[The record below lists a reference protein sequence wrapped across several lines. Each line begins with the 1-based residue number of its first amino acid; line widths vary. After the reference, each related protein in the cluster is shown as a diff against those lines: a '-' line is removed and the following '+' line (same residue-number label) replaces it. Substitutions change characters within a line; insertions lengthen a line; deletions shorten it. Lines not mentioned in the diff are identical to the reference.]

1 MFIEQID
8 IVGFRGINRLTLT
21 LDQSTLLIGEN
32 AWGKSSLLDAL
43 TLLLN
48 PANQLY
54 QFSENDFYLSRV
66 PETEQ
71 INTLRVL
78 FTFKELQPGQSQ
90 TPRFQNL
97 FQLWTKQ
104 SDNFYRLYYQIE
116 GRRDQQGLVATRRAF
131 LNEQG
136 IELSL
141 TDLNEL
147 VKEVIR
153 LSPVLRLSEVEL
165 AEHSAS
171 DKFNQMLPVYLQE
184 LAKHLTDGVKGFAKA
199 DLNGSVQAMRA
210 LLENYLSGH
219 KNSDI
224 KDSNKT
230 KPVNLV
236 DWRSLESLNRA
247 IDEPKHQETKT
258 VLLTIFAG
266 LLQVKNSNNID
277 VDAHPLLLV
286 EEPESRLHPIMMSVA
301 WGLLNHLP
309 LQKITTTNS
318 GELLSLVPIEQV
330 CRLVRESERV
340 VAYRIGE
347 QHLSNE
353 ESRRIAFHIRFNR
366 PSSLFSRCW
375 LLVEGETEVWM
386 LNELARQ
393 CGYHFE
399 TEGIKIIEF
408 AQCGIKPLIKFADRL
423 GIEWHVLVD
432 GDGAG
437 KKYAE
442 TIRSL
447 IYQEANDNRDR
458 NAYEQQGS
466 REHQQDKLTVL
477 PAPDLEHFMYRS
489 GFASVYL
496 RVASIPEQV
505 NMSARRIIHKAIKRS
520 SKPDLAIEVADQAG
534 KWGVNSV
541 PPLLRAMFSKVLW
554 LARGKAE

>member
-48 PANQLY
+48 SANPLY
-54 QFSENDFYLSRV
+54 QFTENDFYLADDRDI
-66 PETEQ
+66 EQ
-71 INTLRVL
+71 INLLRVL

-90 TPRFQNL
+90 MPRFQNL
-97 FQLWTKQ
+97 SRVWTQQ
-104 SDNFYRLYYQIE
+104 SDNAYRIYYQIE
-116 GRRDQQGLVATRRAF
+116 GSRNKQGLVATQRTF

-136 IELSL
+136 DKLSL
-141 TDLNEL
+141 TDINEL

-153 LSPVLRLSEVEL
+153 LSPVLRLSEIEL
-165 AEHSAS
+165 TERSAS

-184 LAKHLTDGVKGFAKA
+184 LAQRLTDSVKGFAKS

-219 KNSDI
+219 KNSGI
-224 KDSNKT
+224 RDSA

-247 IDEPKHQETKT
+247 IDEPKNQETKT

-266 LLQVKNSNNID
+266 LLQVKNSNHID
-277 VDAHPLLLV
+277 PDAHPLLLV

-330 CRLVRESERV
+330 CRLVRESDQI
-340 VAYRIGE
+340 VAYRLDK
-347 QHLSNE
+347 QRLSNE
-353 ESRRIAFHIRFNR
+353 ERRRIAFHIRFNR
-366 PSSLFSRCW
+366 PSSFFSRCW
-375 LLVEGETEVWM
+375 LLVEGETEVWL

-393 CGYHFE
+393 CDYHFE

-408 AQCGIKPLIKFADRL
+408 AQCGIKPLIKFADQM

-442 TIRSL
+442 ITRSL
-447 IYQEANDNRDR
+447 IYNDSNRHSHD
-458 NAYEQQGS
+458 AHQQKNS
-466 REHQQDKLTVL
+466 REYQQDRLTVL
-477 PAPDLEHFMYRS
+477 PALDLEHFMYHS
-489 GFASVYL
+489 GFDSVYW
-496 RVASIPEQV
+496 RVASIDQV
-505 NMSARRIIHKAIKRS
+505 NMSVRRIIHKAIQRS
-520 SKPDLAIEVADQAG
+520 SKPDLAIEVADQAE
-534 KWGVNSV
+534 KWGINSV
-541 PPLLRAMFSKVLW
+541 PPLLRTLFSKVLW
-554 LARGKAE
+554 LARGRAE